1 MGTEGPPSGE
11 VTPLLTARGAWA
23 GPPGPVRDLRV
34 TDTSHT
40 SITLSWAQ
48 PDPQDGDEALGYAVE
63 LGDSASLQWSP
74 CHAGTV
80 PGTTYTVKG
89 LRPREGYVVRV
100 TAVNDGGRGPP
111 TALDTVVQ
119 AMPVS
124 GESTSLLQSRPF
136 LGRASE
142 LHACAS

>member
-1 MGTEGPPSGE
+1 M
-11 VTPLLTARGAWA
+11 
-23 GPPGPVRDLRV
+23 
-34 TDTSHT
+34 
-40 SITLSWAQ
+40 
-48 PDPQDGDEALGYAVE
+48 
-63 LGDSASLQWSP
+63 
-74 CHAGTV
+74 
-80 PGTTYTVKG
+80 
-89 LRPREGYVVRV
+89 RV